1 MAFKAIPALLLTIVE
16 AGCSPAPSQT
26 ILGSYF
32 PSWMVCS
39 VIGIVA
45 SVAVRELL
53 VAAGVN
59 EFVLVPLLTYAAIAA
74 AVTMAVWLL
83 RFG

>member
-1 MAFKAIPALLLTIVE
+1 MIAALLLTIVQT
-16 AGCSPAPSQT
+16 GCSPAPSQT

-39 VIGIVA
+39 AIGIIA
-45 SVAVRELL
+45 SVAFREVL
-53 VAAGVN
+53 VAAGIHQ
-59 EFVLVPLLTYAAIAA
+59 FVLAPLLAYAAIAA